1 MADNTTASIILEQ
14 LGGKGFSMM
23 TGAKNF
29 VTNGNDLTFSLP
41 GAGGFCKK
49 GINRVNIELTPADTY
64 NVVFYRLRRG
74 SELVVVSK
82 HTDIYCDT
90 LVELFERE
98 TGLATRMPR
107 VTFA

>member
-64 NVVFYRLRRG
+64 NVAFYRLRG
-74 SELVVVSK
+74 SKLVTVSE
-82 HTDIYCDT
+82 HTDIYCDD
-90 LVELFERE
+90 LRELFERE
-98 TGLATRMPR
+98 TGLVTQMPR
-107 VTFA
+107 VIFT